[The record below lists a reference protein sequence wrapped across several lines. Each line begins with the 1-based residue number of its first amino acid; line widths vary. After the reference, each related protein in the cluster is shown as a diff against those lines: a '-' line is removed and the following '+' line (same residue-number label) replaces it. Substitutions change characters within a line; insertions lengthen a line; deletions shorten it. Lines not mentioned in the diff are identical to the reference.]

1 MTSPLPSDS
10 PDVVVLVDETGQV
23 RGTADRLQ
31 VHTDHTPLHLA
42 FSSYLFDP
50 AGRLLITR
58 RALGKKTW
66 PGVWTNSCCGHLR
79 PGEDA
84 VQAATRRIAEELGV
98 PATGLR
104 VVLPDFRYRAV
115 DSGGIVENELCPVL
129 VGHIGEAIKP
139 DPAEIAEHRFVE
151 WDAFRAAVGATPA
164 VFSPWAVAQASEL
177 SDGHPLAATVA
188 TDSAGF
194 LAAVD
199 AELAACFDQLEAEWL
214 ELAGPNSLDV
224 LPADLPAWAR
234 RLSRAGGKR
243 IRVAMVWWGFVT
255 GGGRRRPTGFADAVR
270 AATALELL
278 HLFALIHDDVM
289 DASPLRRG
297 LPAAHVEASS
307 WHADAGAHGAP
318 DQFGLSMAILLGD
331 LVHTLADRMAD
342 QLPAPMRSLW
352 YELCVELIAGQ
363 RADLTA
369 SAARRRELALARQV
383 ADRKSGAYSIS
394 RPLLLGAAAAHASR
408 ECEDTLARFG
418 SHLGL
423 AFALRDDDLG
433 VWGEPA
439 QTGKPAG
446 DDLVTAKPTVIAALA
461 SQRMTPES
469 LRRWDAVIDGD
480 AAPERVA
487 AVQQELITTGVRA
500 ELESM
505 IQAEADAALAEL
517 DSPSINP
524 EAAAGLGAAVTAI
537 AWRTA

>member
-1 MTSPLPSDS
+1 MTSPS
-10 PDVVVLVDETGQV
+10 PDDPADVVVLVDETGQV
-23 RGTADRLQ
+23 LGTADRLR
-31 VHTDHTPLHLA
+31 VHTDQTPLHLA

-79 PGEDA
+79 PGEDP
-84 VQAATRRIAEELGV
+84 VQAATRRIAEELGAQ
-98 PATGLR
+98 ATGLR
-104 VVLPDFRYRAV
+104 VVLPAFRYRAV

-129 VGHIGEAIKP
+129 VGHIAEDIRP
-139 DPAEIAEHRFVE
+139 DPAEIAEHDFVE
-151 WDAFRAAVGATPA
+151 WDAFHAAVGATPA
-164 VFSPWAVAQASEL
+164 VFSPWAVAQLSEL
-177 SDGHPLAATVA
+177 GADHPLATAIA

-199 AELAACFDQLEAEWL
+199 AELAACFDRLDTQWR
-214 ELAGPNSLDV
+214 ELCGPNSLDV
-224 LPADLPAWAR
+224 LPSDLPAWAR

-243 IRVAMVWWGFVT
+243 IRVAMVWWGFVS
-255 GGGRRRPTGFADAVR
+255 GGGRLRPTGLPDAVR

-289 DASPLRRG
+289 DGSLLRRG
-297 LPAAHVEASS
+297 LPAAHVEAAG
-307 WHADAGAHGAP
+307 WHAEAGAHGPAG
-318 DQFGLSMAILLGD
+318 QFGLSMAILLGD
-331 LVHTLADRMAD
+331 LVHTLADQMAD
-342 QLPAPMRSLW
+342 QLPAGMRARW
-352 YELCVELIAGQ
+352 YELCIELIAGQ

-408 ECEDTLARFG
+408 ECETTLARFG
-418 SHLGL
+418 NHLGL
-423 AFALRDDDLG
+423 AFALRDDELG
-433 VWGEPA
+433 AWGES
-439 QTGKPAG
+439 QRTGKPAG
-446 DDLVTAKPTVIAALA
+446 DDLLTAKPTVIAALA
-461 SQRMTPES
+461 GQRLAPEA
-469 LRRWDAVIDGD
+469 LRRWDAIIDGD
-480 AAPERVA
+480 AAPAGVT

-505 IQAEADAALAEL
+505 IRAEADAAVAEL
-517 DSPSINP
+517 NAPSINP
-524 EAAAGLGAAVTAI
+524 EAVEGLRAAVTAI